1 MESHS
6 KPSMTA
12 ERFVEYIQNCYNDRF
27 HDDMKKTMLG
37 YLRPFDECFI
47 ACLAR
52 ITIMRHPRQ
61 YRTAPGIAELEKYSD
76 EAYQQFMDLQQDLSI
91 PAIEEQGELSEDER
105 AQIEESLA
113 NLSSRFVH
121 GLRKPLPE

>member
-6 KPSMTA
+6 KPSMNA

-27 HDDMKKTMLG
+27 HEDMKKTMIG
-37 YLRPFDECFI
+37 YLRPFDEIFI

-52 ITIMRHPRQ
+52 VTIMRHPRQ

-76 EAYQQFMDLQQDLSI
+76 EAYQQYESLKQDLST
-91 PAIEEQGELSEDER
+91 PAIEEDEELSEEEQ
-105 AQIEESLA
+105 AQIADIMAKLKSK
-113 NLSSRFVH
+113 FVH
-121 GLRKPLPE
+121 S

>member
-1 MESHS
+1 
-6 KPSMTA
+6 MTA

-91 PAIEEQGELSEDER
+91 PAIEEEQGELSEDER
-105 AQIEESLA
+105 AQVAESLA
-113 NLSSRFVH
+113 KLSSRFVH